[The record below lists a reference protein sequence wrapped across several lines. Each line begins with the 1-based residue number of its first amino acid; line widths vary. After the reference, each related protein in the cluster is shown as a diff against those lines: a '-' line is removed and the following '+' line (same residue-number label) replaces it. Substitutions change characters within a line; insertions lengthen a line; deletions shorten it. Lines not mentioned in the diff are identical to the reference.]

1 MVNYGAE
8 IELFINVVQDSR
20 QRRSQKLCHA
30 MGLVSQEVLH
40 IRLSTHNKNTLLM
53 ELETWLTQGSNRQ
66 TVVHF
71 HAEFENTRPMCPQYI
86 VYKNEP

>member
-1 MVNYGAE
+1 
-8 IELFINVVQDSR
+8 
-20 QRRSQKLCHA
+20 
-30 MGLVSQEVLH
+30 
-40 IRLSTHNKNTLLM
+40 M